1 MISPIRFAVEGLFM
15 SGNVPVFWVLVGFN
29 AIFLGIFVFRRVA
42 GMPPLA
48 GPLALLSQGIF
59 VAVTCLFFF
68 QEEAQQ
74 LLNWLIGLL

>member
-1 MISPIRFAVEGLFM
+1 MPGS
-15 SGNVPVFWVLVGFN
+15 VPVIWVLLGFY
-29 AIFLGIFVFRRVA
+29 AVFLGAFVYRRVT
-42 GMPPLA
+42 GSPPIA

-74 LLNWLIGLL
+74 LLNRLIGAF